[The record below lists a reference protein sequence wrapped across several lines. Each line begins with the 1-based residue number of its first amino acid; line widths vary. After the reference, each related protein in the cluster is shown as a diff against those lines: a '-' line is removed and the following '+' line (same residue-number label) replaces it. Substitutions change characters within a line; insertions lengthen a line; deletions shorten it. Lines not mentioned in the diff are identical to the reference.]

1 MINTAD
7 TTGVKKAFS
16 GENESS
22 SSYVDLTMTVPSGN
36 HYITF
41 KYIKNSS
48 VHKNGDYFKIKCFIP
63 KTSRG
68 KATISLKSGNVQI
81 SSADIN
87 FNGLV
92 TFTDLSTSGATTI
105 DGGNVTTDN
114 LYVNK
119 VFFAENENYTIVTSK
134 MSAQNGVVQVGVQ
147 SPISGMAALLELYG
161 SFIYF
166 KDPNNSSASYQ
177 LQVQTFNQCIVPG
190 KKGVWDIG
198 STLNYF
204 NRLYVDTIYY
214 NKQETLGN

>member
-1 MINTAD
+1 
-7 TTGVKKAFS
+7 
-16 GENESS
+16 
-22 SSYVDLTMTVPSGN
+22 LTMTVPPGS
-36 HYITF
+36 HFITF
-41 KYIKNSS
+41 KYIKDSS
-48 VHKNGDYFKIKCFIP
+48 VHKNGDYFKIKCFIQ

-147 SPISGMAALLELYG
+147 SPISGMASFLELYG

-166 KDPNNSSASYQ
+166 IDPDSSSTKYQ
-177 LQVQTFNQCIVPG
+177 LQVQTANRKIIPG
-190 KKGVWDIG
+190 GNGYWDIG
-198 STLNYF
+198 GVQNYF
-204 NRLYVDTIYY
+204 KTLYVEKIIFGDNSSQT
-214 NKQETLGN
+214 TAP